1 MTTVELRDV
10 VKTFSS
16 PKGRITAVD
25 NLSFQAKEGEVL
37 GILGPN
43 GAGKTT
49 TLRMIA
55 TIYKPDKGTIRVEG
69 IDVLDNP
76 LDVRKRIAYMPQ
88 EPDLIPSLSVE
99 EHITY
104 YLRFRGFSKKEAKKR
119 CEEALKSF
127 NLNDHRRKKPFQ
139 LSTGLKRRVQLA
151 SVLSAKAP
159 VIFLDEPTTGLDP
172 KSKRNTWKLIKDK
185 IEDSGATILL
195 TSHDLYEV
203 EYLADRVIIINNGR
217 LIAEGTPRDLR
228 KRFGKTVKVIFE
240 DPILISNTLMDEFMK
255 VDGIKGIFQVSEN
268 AVEIKLDSLDRSI
281 NNLVRILASKELKIK
296 DIVTTAANFEDVYLE
311 IIENSGGDMG

>member
-1 MTTVELRDV
+1 MTTVELKDV

-16 PKGRITAVD
+16 PKGRITAVN

-55 TIYKPDKGTIRVEG
+55 TIYKPDRGTIRVEG
-69 IDVLDNP
+69 IDVLEDP
-76 LDVRKRIAYMPQ
+76 LKVRTKIAYMPQ

-104 YLRFRGFSKKEAKKR
+104 YLRFRGFNKKEAKKR

-127 NLNDHRRKKPFQ
+127 DLKEHRRKKPFQ

-151 SVLSAKAP
+151 SVLSAEAP
-159 VIFLDEPTTGLDP
+159 IIFLDEPTTGLDP
-172 KSKRNTWKLIKDK
+172 RSKRNTWKLIKDK

-203 EYLADRVIIINNGR
+203 EYLAERVIIINNGR
-217 LIAEGTPRDLR
+217 LIAEGRPRDLR
-228 KRFGKTVKVIFE
+228 KRFGKTVKVVFE
-240 DPILISNTLMDEFMK
+240 DPLDFNVLEVELMGVGGVKEISQAGENT
-255 VDGIKGIFQVSEN
+255 
-268 AVEIKLDSLDRSI
+268 VEIRLDSLDRSI
-281 NNLVRILASKELKIK
+281 NGLIQVLAANQLKIK
-296 DIVTTAANFEDVYLE
+296 DIVTTGANFEEVYLE
-311 IIENSGGDMG
+311 IIGSSGGGIK

>member
-1 MTTVELRDV
+1 MTTVELKDV

-16 PKGRITAVD
+16 PKGKIIAVN

-55 TIYKPDKGTIRVEG
+55 TIYKPDRGTIRVEG
-69 IDVLDNP
+69 IDVLENP

-88 EPDLIPSLSVE
+88 EPDLIPFLSVE

-104 YLRFRGFSKKEAKKR
+104 YLRFRGFSKKEAEKR
-119 CEEALKSF
+119 CEEALRSF
-127 NLNDHRRKKPFQ
+127 NLEKHRSKKPFQ

-151 SVLSAKAP
+151 SILSAEVP

-172 KSKRNTWKLIKDK
+172 MSKRNTWELIKDK

-228 KRFGKTVKVIFE
+228 KRFGKSVKVVFE
-240 DPILISNTLMDEFMK
+240 DPLIFDALREELMD

-296 DIVTTAANFEDVYLE
+296 DILTTAANFEDVYLE
-311 IIENSGGDMG
+311 IIGNSGGDI